1 MASTT
6 TNNNSVPQFPSN
18 GQKSGST
25 SPLASL
31 ANAKEPTV
39 SSSNQQKTPV
49 GTFPQQTSGG
59 ASTVYFNS

>member
-6 TNNNSVPQFPSN
+6 TNNNSVTQPSLN

-25 SPLASL
+25 SPLT
-31 ANAKEPTV
+31 NATKPTG
-39 SSSNQQKTPV
+39 SSSNQQQTPV
-49 GTFPQQTSGG
+49 GTFPQRTSGG